1 MKYQLNRSDG
11 GASILN
17 LVSGDI
23 AQVVAQWHDA
33 HKAGNPEDTLS
44 GVTILSYAEISD
56 ADIPASREY
65 RNAWR
70 AQ

>member
-23 AQVVAQWHDA
+23 AQAVAQWHDA
-33 HKAGNPEDTLS
+33 HRAGNKEDTLS
-44 GVTILSYAEISD
+44 GVTIISYQEVSD
-56 ADIPASREY
+56 VDIPASRKY

-70 AQ
+70 A